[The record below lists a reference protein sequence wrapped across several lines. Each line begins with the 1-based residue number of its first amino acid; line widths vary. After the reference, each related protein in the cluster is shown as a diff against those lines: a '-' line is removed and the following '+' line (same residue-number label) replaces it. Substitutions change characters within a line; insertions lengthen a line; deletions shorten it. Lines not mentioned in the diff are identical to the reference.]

1 MPLLNY
7 NSNSTE
13 QTLYHAQKI
22 IDYFSGN
29 LKTSGCL
36 SSIPITLVAEAD
48 HIIDKI
54 NGIKDAVDNNT
65 AGLNNNI
72 TKYQNDPIAAA
83 IRRASGNNCLDCRPT
98 LPKIRFEGMK
108 GQAYF
113 EAVDFLNK
121 IKSIGA
127 ASFSA
132 SLPSLAFILSSF
144 CIPDLIKL
152 LSLLLAS
159 VIRLGFSLDVSKFS
173 FMKLLTAILSKLL
186 SHLLSFAHTSVQF
199 SLSPI
204 MCVLD
209 ALSQLNSS
217 LTPVKESN
225 FNLSINQAGININDK
240 DALSKAKAIE
250 ERDNEF
256 KKIDERSNTNIFL
269 GTSIRSKSL
278 DFENFRIVS
287 AARDTIKAITPNER
301 EVEQLKDYID
311 GIVESINL
319 SLIDMESTILEIFNI
334 GQAIQCESE
343 RSTRKASDSIESIV
357 QWVQLIN
364 LIRSV
369 IKKKTRTIAV
379 GVVSNT
385 DYQNN
390 ILTNQDIAD
399 ILADTLDKTTI
410 LVDTDPDNIGVLII
424 DNKNNITSSSP
435 LSIYSC
441 NINDFIESTHMDKII
456 EDAKTFAEN
465 NTVGKGNDPKYVAS
479 EYIKVGNDN
488 FLPFNLQNKDILL
501 QLKGIFNFLNI
512 KNPYD
517 NIKNP
522 YDNELPTTNTPP
534 GDVNSILSI
543 TDKINSTF
551 GNIGQI
557 RI

>member
-22 IDYFSGN
+22 IDYFSSN

-159 VIRLGFSLDVSKFS
+159 VIRLAFSLDVSKFS
-173 FMKLLTAILSKLL
+173 FMKLLTAILAKLL

-225 FNLSINQAGININDK
+225 SNLSIDQSGINIDDSNT
-240 DALSKAKAIE
+240 LEKAKMIE
-250 ERDNEF
+250 ERDNLR
-256 KKIDERSNTNIFL
+256 KQNTEDKAFL
-269 GTSIRSKSL
+269 GTSIRSKSI
-278 DFENFRIVS
+278 DIENFQVVG
-287 AARDTIKAITPNER
+287 AARDFIKSITPNER

-357 QWVQLIN
+357 QLVQLIN

-399 ILADTLDKTTI
+399 ILADTLDKTTV

-501 QLKGIFNFLNI
+501 QLNNIFNFL
-512 KNPYD
+512 

>member
-217 LTPVKESN
+217 LTPLQSLN
-225 FNLSINQAGININDK
+225 FNLSINQSGININDS
-240 DALSKAKAIE
+240 DTLAKAKIIE
-250 ERDNEF
+250 ERDNL
-256 KKIDERSNTNIFL
+256 KKENTQDKVFL
-269 GTSIRSKSL
+269 GTSIRSKSI
-278 DFENFRIVS
+278 DIANFNKIETLRNG
-287 AARDTIKAITPNER
+287 IKSITPNQR
-301 EVEQLKDYID
+301 EVEQIKDSID
-311 GIVESINL
+311 GIVESINK

-334 GQAIQCESE
+334 GQSIQCESE

-357 QWVQLIN
+357 QWIQLIN

-399 ILADTLDKTTI
+399 ILADTLDKTTV

-501 QLKGIFNFLNI
+501 QLNNIFNFL
-512 KNPYD
+512 

>member
-159 VIRLGFSLDVSKFS
+159 VIRLAFSLDVSKFS
-173 FMKLLTAILSKLL
+173 FMKLLTAILAKLL

-217 LTPVKESN
+217 LTPLQSLN
-225 FNLSINQAGININDK
+225 FNLSINQSGININDS
-240 DALSKAKAIE
+240 DTLDKAKVIE
-250 ERDNEF
+250 ERDNLR
-256 KKIDERSNTNIFL
+256 KQNTEDKIFL
-269 GTSIRSKSL
+269 GTSIRSKSI
-278 DFENFRIVS
+278 DIANFNKIETLRNG
-287 AARDTIKAITPNER
+287 IKAITPNQR
-301 EVEQLKDYID
+301 EVEQIKDSID
-311 GIVESINL
+311 GIVESINK

-334 GQAIQCESE
+334 GQSIQCESE

-357 QWVQLIN
+357 QWIQLIN
-364 LIRSV
+364 LIRSI
-369 IKKKTRTIAV
+369 IKKKTRAIAV

-399 ILADTLDKTTI
+399 ILADTLDKTAV

-479 EYIKVGNDN
+479 EYIKIGNDN

-501 QLKGIFNFLNI
+501 QLNNIFNFL
-512 KNPYD
+512 

-534 GDVNSILSI
+534 GDVNSLLSI

>member
-13 QTLYHAQKI
+13 QTIYHAQKI
-22 IDYFSGN
+22 IDYFATN

-36 SSIPITLVAEAD
+36 SHIPITLVAEAD

-54 NGIKDAVDNNT
+54 EGIQNAIDNN
-65 AGLNNNI
+65 ASAANSSM

-343 RSTRKASDSIESIV
+343 RSTKKASDSIESIM
-357 QWVQLIN
+357 QWIQLIN

-369 IKKKTRTIAV
+369 IKKKTRIIAN
-379 GVVSNT
+379 GVVNNV
-385 DYQNN
+385 DYEN
-390 ILTNQDIAD
+390 ITLTNQDVAD
-399 ILADTLDKTTI
+399 IIGDTLDKVAT
-410 LVDTDPDNIGVLII
+410 VVETDPDNIGILLS
-424 DNKNNITSSSP
+424 DNNQITSSSP

-441 NINDFIESTHMDKII
+441 NINEFIESTHMDNII
-456 EDAKTFAEN
+456 EDAKVFAEN

-479 EYIKVGNDN
+479 DYIRVGNDN
-488 FLPFNLQNKDILL
+488 FLPFDLQNKDILL
-501 QLKGIFNFLNI
+501 QLKNIFDFLNI

-517 NIKNP
+517 SNDTK
-522 YDNELPTTNTPP
+522 TQNTPS
-534 GDVNSILSI
+534 GKLNDLSSISE
-543 TDKINSTF
+543 KIDAAF

-557 RI
+557 KI

>member
-13 QTLYHAQKI
+13 QTIYHAQKI
-22 IDYFSGN
+22 IDYFATN

-36 SSIPITLVAEAD
+36 SHIPITLVAEAD

-54 NGIKDAVDNNT
+54 EGIQNAIDNN
-65 AGLNNNI
+65 ASAVNSSM

-83 IRRASGNNCLDCRPT
+83 IRRATGAGCLDCRPT

-113 EAVDFLNK
+113 EAVDFLK
-121 IKSIGA
+121 KVKALGA
-127 ASFSA
+127 VPFGA

-159 VIRLGFSLDVSKFS
+159 VIRLTFSLDVSKFS
-173 FMKLLTAILSKLL
+173 FMKLLAAIISKLL
-186 SHLLSFAHTSVQF
+186 EHLLSFAHTSVQF

-240 DALSKAKAIE
+240 DTLSKAKAIE

-287 AARDTIKAITPNER
+287 AARDTIKAFTPNER
-301 EVEQLKDYID
+301 EVEQIKQSID
-311 GIVESINL
+311 DIVELINL
-319 SLIDMESTILEIFNI
+319 SLIDMESTIFEIFGI
-334 GQAIQCESE
+334 GQVIQCEAE
-343 RSTRKASDSIESIV
+343 RSTKKASDSIESIM
-357 QWVQLIN
+357 QWIQLIN

-369 IKKKTRTIAV
+369 IKKKTRIIAN
-379 GVVSNT
+379 GVVNNV
-385 DYQNN
+385 DYEN
-390 ILTNQDIAD
+390 ITLTNQDVAD
-399 ILADTLDKTTI
+399 IIGDTLDKVAT
-410 LVDTDPDNIGVLII
+410 VVETDPDNIGILLS
-424 DNKNNITSSSP
+424 DNNQITSSSP

-441 NINDFIESTHMDKII
+441 NINEFIESTHMDNII
-456 EDAKTFAEN
+456 EDAKVFAEN
-465 NTVGKGNDPKYVAS
+465 NTIGKGNDPKYITS
-479 EYIKVGNDN
+479 DYITVGNNN

-501 QLKGIFNFLNI
+501 QLKDIFNFLNI

-517 NIKNP
+517 N
-522 YDNELPTTNTPP
+522 ELPIQNTSP
-534 GDVNSILSI
+534 DELINSLSI
-543 TDKINSTF
+543 SDKIDLTF

-557 RI
+557 KI

>member
-65 AGLNNNI
+65 AGLDNNI

-127 ASFSA
+127 APFSA

-225 FNLSINQAGININDK
+225 FNLSINQAGINIDDK

-250 ERDNEF
+250 ERDNLR
-256 KKIDERSNTNIFL
+256 KQNTEDKAFL
-269 GTSIRSKSL
+269 GTSIRSKSI
-278 DFENFRIVS
+278 DIENFQVVG
-287 AARDTIKAITPNER
+287 AARDFIKSITPNER

-501 QLKGIFNFLNI
+501 QLNNIFNFL
-512 KNPYD
+512 

>member
-13 QTLYHAQKI
+13 QTIYHAQKI
-22 IDYFSGN
+22 IDYFSSS
-29 LKTSGCL
+29 LKADGCL
-36 SSIPITLVAEAD
+36 SQIPITLVAEAD

-54 NGIKDAVDNNT
+54 NGIKDTVDNNA

-113 EAVDFLNK
+113 EAVDFLK
-121 IKSIGA
+121 KVKALGA
-127 ASFSA
+127 VQFGA
-132 SLPSLAFILSSF
+132 SLPSLAFVLSSF

-159 VIRLGFSLDVSKFS
+159 VIRLTFSLDVSKFS

-240 DALSKAKAIE
+240 DTLSKAKAIE

-269 GTSIRSKSL
+269 GTSVRSKSL

-287 AARDTIKAITPNER
+287 AARDTIKALTPNER

-343 RSTRKASDSIESIV
+343 RSTKKASDSIESIM
-357 QWVQLIN
+357 QWIQLIN

-369 IKKKTRTIAV
+369 IKKKTRIIAN
-379 GVVSNT
+379 GVVNNV
-385 DYQNN
+385 DYEN
-390 ILTNQDIAD
+390 ITLTNQDVAD
-399 ILADTLDKTTI
+399 IIGDTLDKVAT
-410 LVDTDPDNIGVLII
+410 VVETDPDNIGILLS
-424 DNKNNITSSSP
+424 DNNQITSSSP

-441 NINDFIESTHMDKII
+441 NINEFIESTHMDNII
-456 EDAKTFAEN
+456 EDAKVFAEN

-479 EYIKVGNDN
+479 DYIRVGNDN
-488 FLPFNLQNKDILL
+488 FLPFDLQNKDILL
-501 QLKGIFNFLNI
+501 QLKNIFDFLNI

-517 NIKNP
+517 SNDAK
-522 YDNELPTTNTPP
+522 TQNTPS
-534 GDVNSILSI
+534 GKLNDLSSISE
-543 TDKINSTF
+543 KIDAAF

-557 RI
+557 KI

>member
-159 VIRLGFSLDVSKFS
+159 VIRLAFSLDISKFS
-173 FMKLLTAILSKLL
+173 FMKLLTAILAKLL

-217 LTPVKESN
+217 LTPLQSLN
-225 FNLSINQAGININDK
+225 FNLSINQSGINVNDSNTL
-240 DALSKAKAIE
+240 AKAKIIE
-250 ERDNEF
+250 EKDNL
-256 KKIDERSNTNIFL
+256 KKENTQDKVFL
-269 GTSIRSKSL
+269 GTSIRSKSI
-278 DFENFRIVS
+278 DIANFNKIEELRNG
-287 AARDTIKAITPNER
+287 IKAITPNQR

-334 GQAIQCESE
+334 GQSIQCESE

-357 QWVQLIN
+357 QWIQLIN
-364 LIRSV
+364 LIRSI
-369 IKKKTRTIAV
+369 IKKKTRAIAV
-379 GVVSNT
+379 GIVSNT

-390 ILTNQDIAD
+390 TLTNQDIAD
-399 ILADTLDKTTI
+399 ILADTLDKTTV

-501 QLKGIFNFLNI
+501 QLNNIFNFL
-512 KNPYD
+512 

>member
-13 QTLYHAQKI
+13 QTIYHAQKI
-22 IDYFSGN
+22 IDYFATN

-36 SSIPITLVAEAD
+36 SHIPITLVAEAD

-54 NGIKDAVDNNT
+54 EGIQNAIDNN
-65 AGLNNNI
+65 ASAANSSM

-159 VIRLGFSLDVSKFS
+159 VIRLAFSLDVSKFS

-240 DALSKAKAIE
+240 DTLSKAKAIE

-287 AARDTIKAITPNER
+287 AARGTIKAITPNER
-301 EVEQLKDYID
+301 EVEQIKQSID
-311 GIVESINL
+311 DIVELINL

-343 RSTRKASDSIESIV
+343 RSTKKASDSIESIM
-357 QWVQLIN
+357 QWIQLIN

-369 IKKKTRTIAV
+369 IKKKTRIIAN
-379 GVVSNT
+379 GVVNNV
-385 DYQNN
+385 DYEN
-390 ILTNQDIAD
+390 ITLTNQDVAD
-399 ILADTLDKTTI
+399 IIGDTLDKVAT
-410 LVDTDPDNIGVLII
+410 VVETDPDNIGILLS
-424 DNKNNITSSSP
+424 DNNQITSSSP

-441 NINDFIESTHMDKII
+441 NINEFIESTHMDNII
-456 EDAKTFAEN
+456 EDAKVFAEN

-479 EYIKVGNDN
+479 DYIRVGNDN
-488 FLPFNLQNKDILL
+488 FLPFDLQNKDILL
-501 QLKGIFNFLNI
+501 QLKNIFDFLNI

-517 NIKNP
+517 SNDTK
-522 YDNELPTTNTPP
+522 TQNTPS
-534 GDVNSILSI
+534 GKLNDLSSISE
-543 TDKINSTF
+543 KIDAAF

-557 RI
+557 KI

>member
-159 VIRLGFSLDVSKFS
+159 VIRLAFSLDVSKFS
-173 FMKLLTAILSKLL
+173 FMKLLTAILARLL

-225 FNLSINQAGININDK
+225 FNLSINQAGINIDDK
-240 DALSKAKAIE
+240 DTLNKAKAIE

-287 AARDTIKAITPNER
+287 AARDTIKALTPNER

-311 GIVESINL
+311 DIVELINL
-319 SLIDMESTILEIFNI
+319 SLIDMESAIFEIFGI
-334 GQAIQCESE
+334 GQVLQCETE
-343 RSTRKASDSIESIV
+343 RSTKKASDSIESIM
-357 QWVQLIN
+357 QWIQLIN

-369 IKKKTRTIAV
+369 IKKKTRIIAN
-379 GVVSNT
+379 GVVNNV
-385 DYQNN
+385 DYEN
-390 ILTNQDIAD
+390 ITLTNQDIAD
-399 ILADTLDKTTI
+399 IIGDTLDKVAT
-410 LVDTDPDNIGVLII
+410 VVETDPDNIGILLS
-424 DNKNNITSSSP
+424 DNNQITSSSP

-441 NINDFIESTHMDKII
+441 NINEFIESTHMDNII
-456 EDAKTFAEN
+456 EDAKVFAEN

-479 EYIKVGNDN
+479 DYIRVGNDN
-488 FLPFNLQNKDILL
+488 FLPFDLQNKDILL
-501 QLKGIFNFLNI
+501 QLKSIFDFLNI

-517 NIKNP
+517 SNDKK
-522 YDNELPTTNTPP
+522 TQNTPS
-534 GDVNSILSI
+534 GKLNDLSSISE
-543 TDKINSTF
+543 KIDAAF

-557 RI
+557 KI

>member
-13 QTLYHAQKI
+13 QTIYHAQKI
-22 IDYFSGN
+22 IDYFATN

-36 SSIPITLVAEAD
+36 SHIPITLVAEAD

-54 NGIKDAVDNNT
+54 EGIQNAIDNN
-65 AGLNNNI
+65 ASAANSSM

-159 VIRLGFSLDVSKFS
+159 VIRLAFSLDVSKFS

-240 DALSKAKAIE
+240 DTLSKAKEIE

-301 EVEQLKDYID
+301 EVEQIKQSID
-311 GIVESINL
+311 DIVELINL

-343 RSTRKASDSIESIV
+343 RSTKKASDSIESIM
-357 QWVQLIN
+357 QWIQLIN

-369 IKKKTRTIAV
+369 IKKKTRIIAN
-379 GVVSNT
+379 GVVNNV
-385 DYQNN
+385 DYEN
-390 ILTNQDIAD
+390 ITLTNQDVAD
-399 ILADTLDKTTI
+399 IIGDTLDKVAT
-410 LVDTDPDNIGVLII
+410 VVETDPDNIGILLS
-424 DNKNNITSSSP
+424 DNNQITSSSP

-441 NINDFIESTHMDKII
+441 NINEFIESTHMDNII
-456 EDAKTFAEN
+456 EDAKVFAEN

-479 EYIKVGNDN
+479 DYIRVGNDN
-488 FLPFNLQNKDILL
+488 FLPFDLQNKDILL
-501 QLKGIFNFLNI
+501 QLKNIFDFLNI

-517 NIKNP
+517 SNDTK
-522 YDNELPTTNTPP
+522 TQNTPS
-534 GDVNSILSI
+534 GKLNDLSSISE
-543 TDKINSTF
+543 KIDAAF

-557 RI
+557 KI